1 MGFPDHNQRWVET
14 MLTAD
19 EHAAQEH
26 TRDSAVVHHVKPP
39 VVIVNYGPKVYIN
52 QLINL
57 TLNQSARN

>member
-1 MGFPDHNQRWVET
+1 